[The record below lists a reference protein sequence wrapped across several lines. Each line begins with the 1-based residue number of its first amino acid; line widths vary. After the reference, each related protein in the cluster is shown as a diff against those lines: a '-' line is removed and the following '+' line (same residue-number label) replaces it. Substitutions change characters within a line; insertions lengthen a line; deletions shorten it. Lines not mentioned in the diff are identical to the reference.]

1 MGFENTGYM
10 GKAKMAKVF
19 DLVNGFACCFRVCD
33 IDKEANLFLDKELAD
48 MTAEFEQESGVEIKG
63 K

>member
-1 MGFENTGYM
+1 MGFENTGYISKKKM
-10 GKAKMAKVF
+10 GKAF
-19 DLVNGFACCFRVCD
+19 GLVNGVAYCFRARKNDEDADV
-33 IDKEANLFLDKELAD
+33 FLDKELAD